1 MVKFLLP
8 ARAPRVGAMLL
19 VLAGCSPA
27 APAPAPAD
35 AAAASPVDQV
45 CARARALGCAS
56 FDCAMVRT
64 FSDSVA
70 PRCATQ
76 RDAFLRCAAQASGA
90 TCADLQAAT
99 LPACASQRAAF
110 EGCGAGGGDD
120 GGATPDASAPD
131 VMPPGV
137 PAPND
142 WLGPPRSVGL
152 VFEGAGNPTP
162 ESGMGTASLG
172 IGPIG
177 SPANAYILSFESMGS
192 APVGAPINCRV
203 GLIYDPAARSYS
215 FSGAAALTQPCVA
228 MLLEDSTTLT
238 FTGASVALDPAGA
251 TVVRVNLTAA
261 GFLARGEGVMQITFP
276 PR

>member
-1 MVKFLLP
+1 MTKFLLP
-8 ARAPRVGAMLL
+8 APRVGAMLFL
-19 VLAGCSPA
+19 LAACSPA

-35 AAAASPVDQV
+35 AAAATPVDQV

-64 FSDSVA
+64 FSDSVPA
-70 PRCATQ
+70 RCAAQ

-90 TCADLQAAT
+90 TCADLQAAN
-99 LPACASQRAAF
+99 LPSCTAQRAAI
-110 EGCGAGGGDD
+110 EGCGAGGDD

-131 VMPPGV
+131 AMPPGV

-152 VFEGAGNPTP
+152 VFEGAGNPAP

-203 GLIYDPAARSYS
+203 GLTYDPAARSYA
-215 FSGAAALTQPCVA
+215 FSGAATLTQPCVA

-238 FTGASVALDPAGA
+238 FTGAAVTVDPAGA
-251 TVVRVNLTAA
+251 TVVRVNLTAS

>member
-1 MVKFLLP
+1 MTKFLLP
-8 ARAPRVGAMLL
+8 AQRVGAMLI

-70 PRCATQ
+70 PRCAAQ

-90 TCADLQAAT
+90 TCADLQAAN
-99 LPACASQRAAF
+99 LPACASQRGAL
-110 EGCGAGGGDD
+110 ESCGAGDD

-131 VMPPGV
+131 ATSPGV

-152 VFEGAGNPTP
+152 VFEGAGNPAP

-172 IGPIG
+172 IGPTG
-177 SPANAYILSFESMGS
+177 GPANAYVLSFESMGS

-238 FTGASVALDPAGA
+238 FTGASVAVDPAGA
-251 TVVRVNLTAA
+251 TVVRVNLTAS